1 MIWIIKDKFS
11 KLERMKLLRLQL
23 HKSYRSL
30 DFDQQKFPK
39 LELIKNELDP
49 ICLVGLN
56 GSGKSNLLE
65 LVADIF
71 YKLETDLLDYKVAK
85 SQKPYVPYSDNKR
98 KKEIY
103 FEIDYSINY
112 LDEIFYVRI
121 TRTLQSKLPTMS
133 LYTDDKFSELKIELG
148 YNAESRIYLPKVV
161 AYTSGL
167 NDLLSMPF
175 IELQDYYAREVT
187 HQVKVMENLDA
198 SVSEPNLLLMDFDS
212 NAAIIV
218 SNYLLNDVDKLKI
231 FDEFARIQSLN
242 SFRIVIQLDK
252 VHGNKE
258 VLLPNNLKKIINDL
272 KSCSTS
278 CNHIISKKGDYYE
291 MNFLLNDVTKKLFL
305 DFFESPRKLFLAL
318 SNLNLLNALCVQPK
332 YRTELRKKRKEGQLL
347 RFPSVPAFD
356 KIFRIEDIEL
366 VLSKPNVKTEYLKIS
381 DGEHQFMHIVGG
393 MLLFD
398 ETDAEREVIYLLD
411 EPDTH
416 FNPQW
421 RSEFFRELDKVLVNK
436 NHEIMLTT
444 HSPFIIG
451 DCHGYNVFIF
461 ERNLE
466 DHSLNFSRSEYET
479 FGTNFS
485 FLLQKIFKFSHQM
498 SDKSREHLENIEK
511 KIKDAEGKLHG
522 LSEVELTKL
531 DKELKLY
538 GESIEKLFLVNEINK
553 LLKKI

>member
-1 MIWIIKDKFS
+1 
-11 KLERMKLLRLQL
+11 MKLLRLQL
-23 HKSYRSL
+23 HGQYRSL

-71 YKLETDLLDYKVAK
+71 YKLESDLLDYKVAK
-85 SQKPYVPYSDNKR
+85 KQKPYIPYSNNKK
-98 KKEIY
+98 KKEIF
-103 FEIDYSINY
+103 FEIDYSIKYSN
-112 LDEIFYVRI
+112 EIFFVRI
-121 TRTLQSKLPTMS
+121 TRPFQEKFASIV
-133 LYTDDKFSELKIELG
+133 LYTDDKFSELKKELEFNTECRV
-148 YNAESRIYLPKVV
+148 YFPKIV

-187 HQVKVMENLDA
+187 HQVKTMKNLDA
-198 SVSEPNLLLMDFDS
+198 IVSEPNLLLMDFDS
-212 NAAIIV
+212 NAAILV
-218 SNYLLNDVDKLKI
+218 SNYLLNDSNKLKI
-231 FDEFARIQSLN
+231 FDNFARIKSLN
-242 SFRIVIQLDK
+242 SFKIVIQLDK

-258 VLLPNNLKKIINDL
+258 VLLPNSLKKTIQNLKN
-272 KSCSTS
+272 CATS
-278 CNHIISKKGDYYE
+278 CNHIIGNKGDFYE
-291 MNFLLNDVTKKLFL
+291 MDFLLNDVTKQLFSYY
-305 DFFESPRKLFLAL
+305 FESPRKLFLAL
-318 SNLNLLNALCVQPK
+318 SNLNLLNSLCVQPK
-332 YRTELRKKRKEGQLL
+332 YRNELRKKRKEGKLL
-347 RFPSVPAFD
+347 RFPVIPAFD

-366 VLSKPNVKTEYLKIS
+366 ILSKPNVQTEYLKIS
-381 DGEHQFMHIVGG
+381 DGEHQFIHIVGG

-398 ETDAEREVIYLLD
+398 EVEAEREVIYLLD

-436 NHEIMLTT
+436 EHEIMLTT
-444 HSPFIIG
+444 HSPFILG

-461 ERNLE
+461 ERNAE
-466 DHSLNFSRSEYET
+466 THVLNFSRSRYET

-485 FLLQKIFKFSHQM
+485 FLLQKIFGFSHQM
-498 SDKSREHLENIEK
+498 SDKSREHLEILEK
-511 KIKDAEGKLHG
+511 KIKQAEENLKN
-522 LSEVELTKL
+522 LSEDDVSKL

-538 GESIEKLFLVNEINK
+538 GESMEKLFVVNEIDK
-553 LLKKI
+553 LLNKFQKPK